1 MLMSFLLL
9 LTVFS
14 NLPSSKSCFTLKKKS
29 PNTKISVKEGED
41 FTLSCTANNY
51 YEWCTF
57 IHPVKLPRKYKQ
69 KSDYEIKKCDFVWT
83 NQANNIT
90 TLNCSDYQNRA
101 IYVGN
106 YDNYNCAIK
115 LISVIPEDSGNW
127 TCVLEEWTNG
137 YYRGYGK
144 QVTGHMDV
152 VILPKNLNPTLS
164 EGIYFFSTT
173 NVIFIAISSIIVIL
187 MLFIA
192 AYKVYFMEISTSV
205 VKNDGNDNEM
215 FQIPNDKKEENS

>member
-1 MLMSFLLL
+1 M
-9 LTVFS
+9 
-14 NLPSSKSCFTLKKKS
+14 
-29 PNTKISVKEGED
+29 IG
-41 FTLSCTANNY
+41 A
-51 YEWCTF
+51 F
-57 IHPVKLPRKYKQ
+57 I
-69 KSDYEIKKCDFVWT
+69 
-83 NQANNIT
+83 
-90 TLNCSDYQNRA
+90 
-101 IYVGN
+101 
-106 YDNYNCAIK
+106 DNYNCAIK
-115 LISVIPEDSGNW
+115 LNYVIPEDSGNW

-164 EGIYFFSTT
+164 KGIYFFSTT